1 MISAIRLR
9 SGSVQAMK
17 DIRIHEH
24 GGPEQLA
31 YDDASNPIPRR
42 GEALVRVVASG
53 ITSRCVVHR
62 QTKPKA
68 AYKNSGTNRQS
79 HHLAGNIRRVSAC

>member
-1 MISAIRLR
+1 
-9 SGSVQAMK
+9 MK

-24 GGPEQLA
+24 GGAEQLA
-31 YDDASNPIPRR
+31 YDDAPNPIPRR
-42 GEALVRVVASG
+42 GEALVRVASG
-53 ITSRCVVHR
+53 IASRRVVHR

>member
-1 MISAIRLR
+1 M
-9 SGSVQAMK
+9 Q

-31 YDDASNPIPRR
+31 YDGASNPIPRR
-42 GEALVRVVASG
+42 GEAIVRVVASG

-62 QTKPKA
+62 QTKAKA
-68 AYKNSGTNRQS
+68 AYKNSGTNRPSQAMKDIRI
-79 HHLAGNIRRVSAC
+79 HEHGGTGQLAEPPLISAE

>member
-1 MISAIRLR
+1 MISAIRPR
-9 SGSVQAMK
+9 SGAVQAMK

-31 YDDASNPIPRR
+31 YDDAPNPIPRR
-42 GEALVRVVASG
+42 GEALVRVASG
-53 ITSRCVVHR
+53 ITSRRVVHR